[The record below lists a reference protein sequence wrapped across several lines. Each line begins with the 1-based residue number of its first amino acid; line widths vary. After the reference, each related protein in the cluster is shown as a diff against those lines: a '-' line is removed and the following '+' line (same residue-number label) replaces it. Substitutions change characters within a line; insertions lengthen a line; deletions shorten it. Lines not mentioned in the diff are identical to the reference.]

1 MAATF
6 KRSGLHRLECQ
17 ECPGYVYATVAMLET
32 HGLPSCPCGGRM
44 VPSELELAA
53 LLGVDNGRQD
63 EIERLALDKQ
73 LSQERSLGRRMSR
86 AAIAEA
92 RAHGTI
98 NDMAAKAYAEYRAAE
113 HEASR
118 GRRLAAI
125 GLGETVEHRK
135 VRGKLEEIR
144 TRFVLPVPEA
154 LPF

>member
-1 MAATF
+1 MAAAF
-6 KRSGLHRLECQ
+6 KRSGLHRLECVD
-17 ECPGYVYATVAMLET
+17 CPGYVYATVAMLET

-53 LLGVDNGRQD
+53 LLSVDNGRQD

-73 LSQERSLGRRMSR
+73 MSQERSLGKRR

-125 GLGETVEHRK
+125 GLGETVEYRK

-144 TRFVLPVPEA
+144 TRFVLPTPEI